1 MTPREMEMLEA
12 QIRDVINRHIARGRL
27 TVRVSL
33 HAGADKLSAR
43 LHLNL
48 PLAKAY
54 ARELARLSKQLKLSG
69 PVTLDHLVRAGAR
82 YTERHGNDYG
92 AAVTYF
98 SVLSLVPITMV
109 AFAAAGFALR
119 ARPGAVDRLKDE
131 ITGAWPGALGD
142 TLNSVINQA
151 ISSATTVGFFGLL
164 VALYSG
170 IGWMTNLRTALS
182 EQWGQVPTPPPIVKR
197 VLFDLLTLLGLGL
210 ALAVTFAVTGLLSG
224 FAGTVLT
231 FLGLAEQTWA
241 KALLTLLGVLI
252 GLAANWLIFAW
263 VLARLPREQVALRSV
278 AKAAVLGAVGFE
290 VLKQGM
296 AIYLQTITR
305 TPSGAV
311 FGSTLGL
318 LVFIYYASRFVL
330 FVTAWAA
337 TSRENQSREPV
348 AVPGPAVIH
357 SEVVVAQRPS
367 GAAVAG
373 LLGAGAVTGL
383 LGARLIRRR

>member
-1 MTPREMEMLEA
+1 M
-12 QIRDVINRHIARGRL
+12 
-27 TVRVSL
+27 
-33 HAGADKLSAR
+33 
-43 LHLNL
+43 
-48 PLAKAY
+48 
-54 ARELARLSKQLKLSG
+54 
-69 PVTLDHLVRAGAR
+69 RAGAR
-82 YTERHGNDYG
+82 YTERHGDHYA

-98 SVLSLVPITMV
+98 SVLSLVPLLMI
-109 AFAAAGFALR
+109 AFAVAGFVLQAQPDLL
-119 ARPGAVDRLKDE
+119 AELQASITKAVPGS
-131 ITGAWPGALGD
+131 LGE
-142 TLNSVINQA
+142 TLNNVIDTA
-151 ISSATTVGFFGLL
+151 IKSAATVGFFGLL

-197 VLFDLLTLLGLGL
+197 VLFDLAALLGLGL

-224 FAGTVLT
+224 FAGTVLA
-231 FLGLAEQTWA
+231 FLGLAQRPGAEV
-241 KALLTLLGVLI
+241 LLTLLGVLI
-252 GLAANWLIFAW
+252 GLADNWLIFVW
-263 VLARLPREQVALRSV
+263 VLARLPRERVALRS
-278 AKAAVLGAVGFE
+278 ASKAAVLGAVGFE

-330 FVTAWAA
+330 FVTAWSA

-348 AVPGPAVIH
+348 AVPGPVVIH
-357 SEVVVAQRPS
+357 SEVVVAPRPS

-373 LLGAGAVTGL
+373 LLGAGALTGL

>member
-1 MTPREMEMLEA
+1 VTDVASRFQQL
-12 QIRDVINRHIARGRL
+12 RDRHGW
-27 TVRVSL
+27 
-33 HAGADKLSAR
+33 
-43 LHLNL
+43 
-48 PLAKAY
+48 
-54 ARELARLSKQLKLSG
+54 
-69 PVTLDHLVRAGAR
+69 LDHLVRAGAR
-82 YTERHGNDYG
+82 YSERHGNDYA

-197 VLFDLLTLLGLGL
+197 VLFDLAALLGLGL

-224 FAGTVLT
+224 FAGTVLA
-231 FLGLAEQTWA
+231 FLGLAQRPGAEV
-241 KALLTLLGVLI
+241 LLTLLGVLI
-252 GLAANWLIFAW
+252 GLAANWLIFVW
-263 VLARLPREQVALRSV
+263 VLARLPRERVALRSA

-330 FVTAWAA
+330 FVTAWSA

-357 SEVVVAQRPS
+357 SEVVVAPRPS

-373 LLGAGAVTGL
+373 
-383 LGARLIRRR
+383 

>member
-1 MTPREMEMLEA
+1 MTDVASRFQQL
-12 QIRDVINRHIARGRL
+12 RDRHGW
-27 TVRVSL
+27 
-33 HAGADKLSAR
+33 
-43 LHLNL
+43 
-48 PLAKAY
+48 
-54 ARELARLSKQLKLSG
+54 
-69 PVTLDHLVRAGAR
+69 LDHLVRAGAR
-82 YTERHGNDYG
+82 YSKRHGNDYA

-151 ISSATTVGFFGLL
+151 ISSAATVGFFGLL

-197 VLFDLLTLLGLGL
+197 VLFDLAALLGLGL

-231 FLGLAEQTWA
+231 FLGLA
-241 KALLTLLGVLI
+241 
-252 GLAANWLIFAW
+252 
-263 VLARLPREQVALRSV
+263 
-278 AKAAVLGAVGFE
+278 
-290 VLKQGM
+290 
-296 AIYLQTITR
+296 
-305 TPSGAV
+305 
-311 FGSTLGL
+311 
-318 LVFIYYASRFVL
+318 
-330 FVTAWAA
+330 
-337 TSRENQSREPV
+337 
-348 AVPGPAVIH
+348 
-357 SEVVVAQRPS
+357 QRP
-367 GAAVAG
+367 GAE
-373 LLGAGAVTGL
+373 GL

>member
-1 MTPREMEMLEA
+1 MTDVASRFQQL
-12 QIRDVINRHIARGRL
+12 RDRHGW
-27 TVRVSL
+27 V
-33 HAGADKLSAR
+33 
-43 LHLNL
+43 
-48 PLAKAY
+48 
-54 ARELARLSKQLKLSG
+54 
-69 PVTLDHLVRAGAR
+69 DHLVRAGAR
-82 YTERHGNDYG
+82 YSERHGNDYA

-151 ISSATTVGFFGLL
+151 ISSAATVGFFGLL

-170 IGWMTNLRTALS
+170 IGWMTNLRDALS
-182 EQWGQVPTPPPIVKR
+182 EQWGHVPIPPPPIVKR
-197 VLFDLLTLLGLGL
+197 VLFDLAALLGLGL

-224 FAGTVLT
+224 FAGTVLA
-231 FLGLAEQTWA
+231 FLGLAQRPGAE
-241 KALLTLLGVLI
+241 ALLTLLGVLI
-252 GLAANWLIFAW
+252 GLAANWLIFVW
-263 VLARLPREQVALRSV
+263 VLARLPRERVALRSA

-337 TSRENQSREPV
+337 TSRENRTQEPV

-357 SEVVVAQRPS
+357 SEVVVAPRPS

>member
-1 MTPREMEMLEA
+1 MA
-12 QIRDVINRHIARGRL
+12 DVTSRFQ
-27 TVRVSL
+27 
-33 HAGADKLSAR
+33 
-43 LHLNL
+43 
-48 PLAKAY
+48 
-54 ARELARLSKQLKLSG
+54 QLRRRYG
-69 PVTLDHLVRAGAR
+69 WLDHLVRAGAR

-109 AFAAAGFALR
+109 VFATAGFALR
-119 ARPGAVDRLKDE
+119 ARPGAVDRLKYE
-131 ITGAWPGALGD
+131 ITAAWPGALGD

-151 ISSATTVGFFGLL
+151 ISSAATVGFFGLL
-164 VALYSG
+164 AALYSG
-170 IGWMTNLRTALS
+170 IGWMTNLRDALS
-182 EQWGQVPTPPPIVKR
+182 EQWGHVPTPPPIVKR
-197 VLFDLLTLLGLGL
+197 VLFDLVALLGLGL

-224 FAGTVLT
+224 FAGTVLA
-231 FLGLAEQTWA
+231 FLGLAERAGA
-241 KALLTLLGVLI
+241 KVLLTLLSVLI

-263 VLARLPREQVALRSV
+263 VLARLPREHVALRSA

-296 AIYLQTITR
+296 AIYLETITR

-337 TSRENQSREPV
+337 TSRENQTQEPV
-348 AVPGPAVIH
+348 AVPGPAVIRT
-357 SEVVVAQRPS
+357 EMVVTPRPS
-367 GAAVAG
+367 GGTRAG
-373 LLGAGAVTGL
+373 LLGAGALAGLVGALLLHRVMDTSWWSAPGRLAVQTTCRCPPSTRLRLQRVTTPPTG
-383 LGARLIRRR
+383 RS

>member
-1 MTPREMEMLEA
+1 MADVTSRFQQL
-12 QIRDVINRHIARGRL
+12 RDRYGW
-27 TVRVSL
+27 
-33 HAGADKLSAR
+33 
-43 LHLNL
+43 
-48 PLAKAY
+48 
-54 ARELARLSKQLKLSG
+54 
-69 PVTLDHLVRAGAR
+69 LDHLVRAAAR

-98 SVLSLVPITMV
+98 SVLSLVPITMI
-109 AFAAAGFALR
+109 AFAAAGFVLG

-131 ITGAWPGALGD
+131 ITAAWPGALGD

-151 ISSATTVGFFGLL
+151 ISSAATVGFFGLL
-164 VALYSG
+164 AALYSG

-197 VLFDLLTLLGLGL
+197 VLFDLSALLGLGL
-210 ALAVTFAVTGLLSG
+210 ALAVTFALTGLLTG
-224 FAGTVLT
+224 FAGTVLA
-231 FLGLAEQTWA
+231 FLGLADQPGA
-241 KALLTLLGVLI
+241 KVLLTLLGVLI

-311 FGSTLGL
+311 FGSFLGL
-318 LVFIYYASRFVL
+318 LVFIYYASQFVL

-337 TSRENQSREPV
+337 TSRENQTQEPV
-348 AVPGPAVIH
+348 AVPGPAVIRT
-357 SEVVVAQRPS
+357 EMVVAARPS
-367 GAAVAG
+367 GGTTAG
-373 LLGAGAVTGL
+373 LLGAGALAGL
-383 LGARLIRRR
+383 IGALLLRRR

>member
-1 MTPREMEMLEA
+1 MTDVASRFQQL
-12 QIRDVINRHIARGRL
+12 RDRHGW
-27 TVRVSL
+27 
-33 HAGADKLSAR
+33 
-43 LHLNL
+43 
-48 PLAKAY
+48 
-54 ARELARLSKQLKLSG
+54 
-69 PVTLDHLVRAGAR
+69 LDHLVRAGAR
-82 YTERHGNDYG
+82 YSERHGNDYA

-151 ISSATTVGFFGLL
+151 ISSAATVGFFGLL

-197 VLFDLLTLLGLGL
+197 VLFDLAALLGLGL

-224 FAGTVLT
+224 FAGTVLA
-231 FLGLAEQTWA
+231 FLGLAQRPGAEV
-241 KALLTLLGVLI
+241 LLTLLGVLI
-252 GLAANWLIFAW
+252 GLAANWLIFVW
-263 VLARLPREQVALRSV
+263 VLARLPRERVALRSA

-330 FVTAWAA
+330 FVTAWSA

-348 AVPGPAVIH
+348 AAPGPAVIH
-357 SEVVVAQRPS
+357 SEVVVAPRPS

>member
-1 MTPREMEMLEA
+1 MTDVASRFQQL
-12 QIRDVINRHIARGRL
+12 RDRHGW
-27 TVRVSL
+27 
-33 HAGADKLSAR
+33 
-43 LHLNL
+43 
-48 PLAKAY
+48 
-54 ARELARLSKQLKLSG
+54 
-69 PVTLDHLVRAGAR
+69 LDHLVRAGAR
-82 YTERHGNDYG
+82 YSERHGNDYA

-131 ITGAWPGALGD
+131 ITGAWTGALGD

-197 VLFDLLTLLGLGL
+197 VLFDLAALLGLGL

-224 FAGTVLT
+224 FAGTVLA
-231 FLGLAEQTWA
+231 FLGLAQRPGAEV
-241 KALLTLLGVLI
+241 LLTLLGVLI
-252 GLAANWLIFAW
+252 GLAANWLIFVW
-263 VLARLPREQVALRSV
+263 VLARLPRERVALRSA

-330 FVTAWAA
+330 FVTAWSA

-357 SEVVVAQRPS
+357 SEVVVAPRPS

-373 LLGAGAVTGL
+373 LLGAGALTGL

>member
-1 MTPREMEMLEA
+1 VADVASRFQQL
-12 QIRDVINRHIARGRL
+12 RDRYGWV
-27 TVRVSL
+27 
-33 HAGADKLSAR
+33 
-43 LHLNL
+43 
-48 PLAKAY
+48 
-54 ARELARLSKQLKLSG
+54 
-69 PVTLDHLVRAGAR
+69 DHLVRSGTR

-119 ARPGAVDRLKDE
+119 ARPGAVDRLKNE
-131 ITGAWPGALGD
+131 ITTAWPGALGD

-164 VALYSG
+164 AALYSG
-170 IGWMTNLRTALS
+170 IGWMTNLRDAVS
-182 EQWGQVPTPPPIVKR
+182 EQWGHVPTPPPIVKR
-197 VLFDLLTLLGLGL
+197 VLVDLLTLLGLGL
-210 ALAVTFAVTGLLSG
+210 ALAVTFALTGLLSG
-224 FAGTVLT
+224 FAGSVLA
-231 FLGLAEQTWA
+231 FFGLAERA
-241 KALLTLLGVLI
+241 GAEALLTLLGGLI
-252 GLAANWLIFAW
+252 GLAANWLIFVW
-263 VLARLPREQVALRSV
+263 VIARLPREQVPLRSA

-296 AIYLQTITR
+296 AIYLQAITR

-337 TSRENQSREPV
+337 TSRENQTQEPV
-348 AVPGPAVIH
+348 AVPGPAVIR
-357 SEVVVAQRPS
+357 SEVVVAPRPS
-367 GAAVAG
+367 GGAVAGLVGAGALAG
-373 LLGAGAVTGL
+373 LLGAL
-383 LGARLIRRR
+383 LIRRR

>member
-1 MTPREMEMLEA
+1 VTDVASRFQQL
-12 QIRDVINRHIARGRL
+12 RDRHGW
-27 TVRVSL
+27 
-33 HAGADKLSAR
+33 
-43 LHLNL
+43 
-48 PLAKAY
+48 
-54 ARELARLSKQLKLSG
+54 
-69 PVTLDHLVRAGAR
+69 LDHLVRAGAR
-82 YTERHGNDYG
+82 YSERHGNDYA

-197 VLFDLLTLLGLGL
+197 VLFDLAALLGLGL

-224 FAGTVLT
+224 FAGTVLA
-231 FLGLAEQTWA
+231 FLGLAQRPGAEV
-241 KALLTLLGVLI
+241 LLTLLGVLI
-252 GLAANWLIFAW
+252 GLAANWLIFVW
-263 VLARLPREQVALRSV
+263 VLARLPRERVALRSA

-330 FVTAWAA
+330 FVTAWSA

-348 AVPGPAVIH
+348 AAPGPAVIH
-357 SEVVVAQRPS
+357 SEVVVAPRPS

-373 LLGAGAVTGL
+373 LLGAGALTGL